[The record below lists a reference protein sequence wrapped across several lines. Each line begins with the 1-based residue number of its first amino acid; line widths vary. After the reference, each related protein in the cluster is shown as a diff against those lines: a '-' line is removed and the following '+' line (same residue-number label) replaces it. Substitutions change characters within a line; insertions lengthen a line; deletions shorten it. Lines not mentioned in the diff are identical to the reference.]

1 MTTLF
6 ARPLMRGCALLRVLY
21 DNICLAG
28 IDDEDGEQLRGLG
41 VARMRADGVTS
52 TLLLAPVRTGVLHGH
67 RAVIDLAA
75 DRALED
81 RRIDERGVRM
91 PVRGG
96 RAARRVFDEHASHA
110 LARHVGQRLIEDDGN
125 LALG

>member
-28 IDDEDGEQLRGLG
+28 IDDEDREQLGGLG
-41 VARMRADGVTS
+41 VAGIRADGVMIAR
-52 TLLLAPVRTGVLHGH
+52 LLGPILAGVIYRH
-67 RAVIDLAA
+67 RALVDLAA

-96 RAARRVFDEHASHA
+96 RATRRVFDEHASHA
-110 LARHVGQRLIEDDGN
+110 
-125 LALG
+125 